1 LKEYYRQARHAVFR
15 FEVWVTRDAECCADP
30 PPNNQSGLERL
41 LMSSRLTLLFVC
53 NERELYPVLTSALES
68 ANFHLVVARDKDQAN
83 GILKQVVVDA
93 VLIQQGASRS
103 GTSICAALKRQ
114 SPRTP
119 ILLFA
124 DENQQPEP
132 YPGIYSILHADA
144 HDELL
149 TRAVAI
155 FLRQSLDSSP
165 DSYVAPPA
173 GSSDSTAELSA
184 SQPGMLTGT
193 DG

>member
-1 LKEYYRQARHAVFR
+1 
-15 FEVWVTRDAECCADP
+15 
-30 PPNNQSGLERL
+30 
-41 LMSSRLTLLFVC
+41 MSSRLTLLFVC

-68 ANFHLVVARDKDQAN
+68 ANFHLVVASDKDQAN

-93 VLIQQGASRS
+93 VLIQQSANRS
-103 GTSICAALKRQ
+103 GRSMCAALKRQ

-124 DENQQPEP
+124 DENQQPEA
-132 YPGIYSILHADA
+132 YPGIYSVLHADA
-144 HDELL
+144 HDEVL
-149 TRAVAI
+149 TRAVAV

-165 DSYVAPPA
+165 EALVTPPA
-173 GSSDSTAELSA
+173 GSSDNTAHKLG
-184 SQPGMLTGT
+184 SQRVMLTGT

>member
-1 LKEYYRQARHAVFR
+1 
-15 FEVWVTRDAECCADP
+15 
-30 PPNNQSGLERL
+30 
-41 LMSSRLTLLFVC
+41 MSSRLTLLFVC

-68 ANFHLVVARDKDQAN
+68 ADFHLVVARDKDQAN

-93 VLIQQGASRS
+93 VLIQQSANRS
-103 GTSICAALKRQ
+103 GRSICAALKRL

-124 DENQQPEP
+124 GEDQRPEA

-144 HDELL
+144 HDEIL
-149 TRAVAI
+149 TRAVAL
-155 FLRQSLDSSP
+155 FLKQSLAHEAHADTP
-165 DSYVAPPA
+165 T
-173 GSSDSTAELSA
+173 GSSNSSTHKSA
-184 SQPGMLTGT
+184 SQPVMLTGT

>member
-1 LKEYYRQARHAVFR
+1 
-15 FEVWVTRDAECCADP
+15 
-30 PPNNQSGLERL
+30 
-41 LMSSRLTLLFVC
+41 MTLLFVC

-165 DSYVAPPA
+165 DSYVSPTAD
-173 GSSDSTAELSA
+173 SSDSTAELSA